1 MQRLKEQLTSIEFG
15 KSAQSTVAVCREIVE
30 IDRQTAKKEL
40 VPLLEELQMTQK
52 RWAQLCRIG
61 RDLRLSKY
69 CSNLPPTVTALHALT
84 TLTNDELN
92 DGIITGELHQKISSR
107 EIYAYARECRLR
119 SRAFSDTIDL
129 VPCYLALNSKG
140 ENLSSIEIEDLLK
153 KANGLLT
160 QSGVMIIRSVSSTSK
175 FDDRQ
180 KELIDQE
187 KKQGRIETEIEHQMY
202 MASTGLSKYFSA
214 EKIDQIMEGEMSRFV
229 RALASISK
237 SRIEMMQTFGTVYCY
252 KIALEYHRSTS
263 RVQRYNYKRRLVHVQ
278 YKYRFLAPVVEK
290 IFSELIERPR
300 NAGNGDLGAVHD
312 TVIDQQWAE
321 SKG

>member
-1 MQRLKEQLTSIEFG
+1 LQRLKEQLRSIEFG

-69 CSNLPPTVTALHALT
+69 YSNLPPTVTALHALT

-107 EIYAYARECRLR
+107 EIYAYARECGLR

-252 KIALEYHRSTS
+252 KIALEYHRSSS

-278 YKYRFLAPVVEK
+278 FKYSFLATIVEK
-290 IFSELIERPR
+290 IFSDQIERPR
-300 NAGNGDLGAVHD
+300 KVDYSDSV
-312 TVIDQQWAE
+312 TEYKMPTEQQCVGSE
-321 SKG
+321 E